1 LIDSAAAGARCLH
14 FQGLEADMNRFAFAV
29 LLSLLLVVAY
39 FSTDMPGKQAAA
51 DTKVDDD
58 QVRQVINNHYPSRGG
73 MNVPDADA
81 QALYDII
88 VEHGYKN
95 ALEIGTSNGYS
106 GLWIAWALSK
116 TGGKLITVEIDR
128 GRYEEAVAYFRKA
141 GLEDYVDARLGDAHE
156 IVPALAGPFDFVF
169 CDADKNWYENYL
181 KAVLPKLTV
190 GGCFTAHNVSDYSG
204 SGWGRRGRGG
214 FGRGGTNSFLEFAR
228 SISNLDTKVLDI
240 RGSAGMSVSYKTAD
254 SSQ

>member
-1 LIDSAAAGARCLH
+1 MDRLICVI
-14 FQGLEADMNRFAFAV
+14 FA
-29 LLSLLLVVAY
+29 LLILVTAC
-39 FSTDMPGKQAAA
+39 FSTDMRVEQATA
-51 DTKVDDD
+51 DAKVDDD
-58 QVRQVINNHYPSRGG
+58 RVQQVINGHYGSRGG

-88 VEHGYKN
+88 VEHGSKN

-116 TGGKLITVEIDR
+116 TGGRLITVEIDR
-128 GRYEEAVAYFRKA
+128 GRHEEAVAYFRKA

-156 IVPALAGPFDFVF
+156 IVPALPGPFDFVF

-190 GGCFTAHNVSDYSG
+190 GGCFAAHNVSDYSG
-204 SGWGRRGRGG
+204 SGWGRRGRGRYG
-214 FGRGGTNSFLEFAR
+214 SGGSGGFLEFAR

-240 RGSAGMSVSYKTAD
+240 RGSAGMSVSYKKGD
-254 SSQ
+254 SSH

>member
-1 LIDSAAAGARCLH
+1 
-14 FQGLEADMNRFAFAV
+14 MNRFAFVV
-29 LLSLLLVVAY
+29 LITLVLVVAC
-39 FSTDMPGKQAAA
+39 FSTDMPVEQATV
-51 DTKVDDD
+51 DGKVDDD
-58 QVRQVINNHYPSRGG
+58 QVRQVINSHYGSRGG

-88 VEHGYKN
+88 VEHGYKS

-156 IVPALAGPFDFVF
+156 IVPALPGPFDFVF

-190 GGCFTAHNVSDYSG
+190 GGCFAAHNVSDYSG
-204 SGWGRRGRGG
+204 SGWGRRGRGR
-214 FGRGGTNSFLEFAR
+214 FGRGGGDSFLEFAR

-240 RGSAGMSVSYKTAD
+240 RGSAGMSVSYKTVA
-254 SSQ
+254 SRQ